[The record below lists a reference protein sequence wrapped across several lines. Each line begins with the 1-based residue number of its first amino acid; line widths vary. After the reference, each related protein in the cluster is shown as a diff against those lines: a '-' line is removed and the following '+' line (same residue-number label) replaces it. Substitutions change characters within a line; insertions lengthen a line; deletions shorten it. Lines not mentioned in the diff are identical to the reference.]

1 MAGYIKFTDDQL
13 AAANRVSIVDLMRRS
28 GYRLKREGSEYA
40 WESPT
45 GKVTIRGNEWF
56 HQYERTGGKAIG
68 FLMRFHEMEFAE
80 AVKFLLSEQGL
91 SVPVEEEKPK
101 EEKVFRLPPKYS
113 DMNRVYDYLLN
124 TRFLDREIVDYFVSK
139 GLIYEDAK
147 YHNVVF
153 VGLDSQ
159 GIPRHAGKRGTSRG
173 SSFKGN
179 VYGSDDRYCF
189 GYTGRSD
196 QVFVFESPI
205 DMLAYLSLHKEH
217 WQEHSYITLCSAASE
232 ALVQFLRDHPQVN
245 IIHSCLDHDKAGI
258 EGVYR
263 IAEQAKEL
271 GEYNVDAILPKYK
284 DWNERLKADH
294 GITPIPA
301 SEHKGIVRMRE
312 LCLELVGDWINEPC
326 PKYPMAVINDRYYQL
341 KRLGESRKEA
351 VLESAYALSGAAFLF
366 VRKLMRMQELEF
378 KEWELARF
386 LFATYQPHRDNVG
399 YRSRITSM
407 GERLTE
413 LKRAWGYGG
422 DKTKSELLNI
432 MELGMKLAV
441 DGLAL
446 CMYMEQEPK
455 KKITTR
461 QEQQDNQKEQ
471 KSEEQEETEGELC
484 MC

>member
-1 MAGYIKFTDDQL
+1 MGEYIKFTEDQL
-13 AAANRVSIVDLMRRS
+13 AAANRVSIVELMRRS

-56 HQYERTGGKAIG
+56 HQYERSGGKTIG
-68 FLMRFHEMEFAE
+68 FLMRFQEMEFTE

-91 SVPVEEEKPK
+91 SVPAEEEQPK
-101 EEKVFRLPPKYS
+101 KEKVFQLPPKHS
-113 DMNRVYDYLLN
+113 DMKRVYDYLIN
-124 TRFLDREIVDYFVSK
+124 TRFLDREIVDYFAAK

-147 YHNVVF
+147 YHNAVF
-153 VGLDSQ
+153 VGLDNQ
-159 GIPRHAGKRGTSRG
+159 GIPKHAAKRGASLG
-173 SSFKGN
+173 STFKGN

-189 GYTGRSD
+189 RYTGKSD

-205 DMLAYLSLHKEH
+205 DMLAYLSLHKQN
-217 WQEHSYITLCSAASE
+217 WQEHNYVTLCSAASA
-232 ALVQFLRDHPQVN
+232 ALVKFLKDHPQVN

-258 EGVYR
+258 EGFYR
-263 IAEQAKEL
+263 IVEQAKEL
-271 GEYNVDAILPKYK
+271 GEYKVNAILPKYK

-294 GITPIPA
+294 GTAPIPA
-301 SEHKGIVRMRE
+301 TEHPGMVRMRE
-312 LCLELVGDWINEPC
+312 LCLELVRDWTCNPC
-326 PKYPMAVINDRYYQL
+326 PKYPMAVMNDRYHQL
-341 KRLGESRKEA
+341 KRLGEGRKEA

-366 VRKLMRMQELEF
+366 VRKLMRMQELKFE
-378 KEWELARF
+378 EWELAKF
-386 LFATYQPHRDNVG
+386 LFATYLPHRDNVG

-413 LKRAWGYGG
+413 LKKAWGYGG

-441 DGLAL
+441 DGLRL

-455 KKITTR
+455 EKITSR
-461 QEQQDNQKEQ
+461 QEPESNQKEQ
-471 KSEEQEETEGELC
+471 ESEEPEETEGELC
-484 MC
+484 LC